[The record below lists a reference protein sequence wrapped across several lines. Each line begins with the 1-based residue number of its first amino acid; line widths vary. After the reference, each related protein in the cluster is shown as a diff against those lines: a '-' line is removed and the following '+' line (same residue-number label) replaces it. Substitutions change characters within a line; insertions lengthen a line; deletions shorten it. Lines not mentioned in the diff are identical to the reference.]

1 MVGGRM
7 DSGKGAEMD
16 YADYHDLLFERHEHG
31 VLQITINR
39 PERMNATDERLH
51 SELARV
57 WRDVA
62 VDGGTR
68 AVVITGSGR
77 AFSAGADLGLGER
90 MAGDYR
96 PRGPTHTAPP

>member
-1 MVGGRM
+1 
-7 DSGKGAEMD
+7 MD
-16 YADYHDLLFERHEHG
+16 YADYHDLLFERDDHG
-31 VLQITINR
+31 VLKITINR

-62 VDGGTR
+62 ADNETR

-77 AFSAGADLGLGER
+77 AFSAGGDLSMVER
-90 MAGDYR
+90 MSTDYGRVAGMAREATDLVL
-96 PRGPTHTAPP
+96 GMV